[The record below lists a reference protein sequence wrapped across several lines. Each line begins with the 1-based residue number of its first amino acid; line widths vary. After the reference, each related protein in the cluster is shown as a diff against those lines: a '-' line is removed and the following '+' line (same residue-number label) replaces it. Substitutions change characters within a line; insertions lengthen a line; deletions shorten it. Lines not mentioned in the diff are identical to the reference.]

1 MLYTANRS
9 GRGIGLFFGWTR
21 YLDLEV
27 EASGYADTDAELPRL
42 GAPGV
47 ADSYGT
53 EELLSPPVWPV
64 PGIASGFAGTDAG
77 LLVSVVLPAIET
89 LGYGATDADLIVLL
103 TGEAEGY
110 GATEF
115 GSVAALSATS
125 EAEGYGATESLAG
138 VYALG
143 EARGYGSDLASA
155 LLVLLAPQGEAIGYG
170 VTLSPPK
177 DWRVLVVNV
186 DTGAMSLYQLPVQ
199 VSGLATFGGKVYV
212 SSPDG
217 LYSLDGSTDD
227 GEPIQWSVRTGFSNW
242 GSDVLKNMCDIDVQA
257 RWSGAASLTVTTDR
271 LGVKAR
277 HTYNAPPIVRDSYIG
292 SVIKVGRGLESVYW
306 GFELS
311 GDGDAEIDEIRLP
324 FFEKSRRR

>member
-27 EASGYADTDAELPRL
+27 EASGYADTDAELPGL

-103 TGEAEGY
+103 TG
-110 GATEF
+110 
-115 GSVAALSATS
+115 

-227 GEPIQWSVRTGFSNW
+227 GEPIQWSVRTGFSNC